1 MYFCFKK
8 CCLVEHKRRSIFRCC
23 GNTKTLSVT
32 GEIRNNL
39 GTNCVRLQVIA
50 KRTLKCLNSA
60 KSLDRT
66 FCSLKC
72 VRWQIMRWFSFRV
85 IFALFLE
92 KASGLC
98 VTSLFMTSSNKI
110 LTEIS
115 VTCPHQVSL
124 NLWVGLCLCVCI
136 DGAHRRSLV
145 KSCAGSLNGLRQLTL
160 NPHGPYA
167 FSISAPGTESN

>member
-1 MYFCFKK
+1 M
-8 CCLVEHKRRSIFRCC
+8 LW
-23 GNTKTLSVT
+23 KTLRLFQSQGRSET
-32 GEIRNNL
+32 IWGPNNS
-39 GTNCVRLQVIA
+39 VRLQIIA

-60 KSLDRT
+60 KSLDRS

-72 VRWQIMRWFSFRV
+72 VKWQIMWCFSFRV
-85 IFALFLE
+85 IFTLFLE

-98 VTSLFMTSSNKI
+98 VTSLFVTSSNKI

-136 DGAHRRSLV
+136 DGAHRRSPV
-145 KSCAGSLNGLRQLTL
+145 KSLCWVTKWV
-160 NPHGPYA
+160 
-167 FSISAPGTESN
+167 APTHSEPTRPICLFH

>member
-8 CCLVEHKRRSIFRCC
+8 RCLVEHKKRSIFRCC
-23 GNTKTLSVT
+23 GNPKTLSVT
-32 GEIRNNL
+32 GEIRNYL

-50 KRTLKCLNSA
+50 KRTLKCLNST
-60 KSLDRT
+60 KSLDRA

-72 VRWQIMRWFSFRV
+72 VRWQIMRCFSFRV

-98 VTSLFMTSSNKI
+98 VTSLFVTSSNKI

-115 VTCPHQVSL
+115 D
-124 NLWVGLCLCVCI
+124 LCHLPTSGITQFMSGFMFVCVHWWCSQEVPCEI
-136 DGAHRRSLV
+136 PVLGH
-145 KSCAGSLNGLRQLTL
+145 
-160 NPHGPYA
+160 
-167 FSISAPGTESN
+167 